1 MHVMNIPYR
10 ITSIMWNMI
19 VCSMYVIACAFYMGS
34 SPCRKTSLLGI
45 AHPVVGPPFRY
56 RVYLRRRRSDEA
68 VIVKEAD
75 MWP

>member
-1 MHVMNIPYR
+1 MLVLLECV
-10 ITSIMWNMI
+10 
-19 VCSMYVIACAFYMGS
+19 VCHCMCISMGS
-34 SPCRKTSLLGI
+34 SPCRNYSLLGF

-56 RVYLRRRRSDEA
+56 KEYTGRRRSDEA